1 MTVEWSQRIYF
12 YIWIGF
18 CNLETMRETERD
30 RGRVYVLV
38 AKTTRED
45 AAIAKDTTGG
55 SETPL
60 QRRGGELGGEGVGV

>member
-1 MTVEWSQRIYF
+1 M
-12 YIWIGF
+12 
-18 CNLETMRETERD
+18 ETMRETERD